1 MSPRRRRG
9 ERRGERRGRSR
20 LRRAVIILPST
31 FTLGNLFLGVFAMVS
46 AARGEFEVAAWSIVW
61 AALLD
66 MLDGRI
72 ARFTATGSRFG
83 TELDSLVDAI
93 SFGVAPGFV
102 AYMAYFANQ
111 PWSWIL
117 SFLYITAVVLRLARF
132 NVEQGGRAK
141 TSFYG
146 LPSPT
151 AGMVLATV
159 YPFFNAPAVVDL
171 TGGGPSA
178 QSVGILM
185 IVLSVLMLSHVPYA
199 LVPRLSFRGVGAT
212 ATSLVMLV
220 FAAVAIAIP
229 EYSIF
234 PFLGLYTLWGVTR
247 STVLGLGDRLPD
259 RDPLIDEA
267 PVDEGGA
274 EVRSVDY
281 GEIAPTRYPSPE
293 AIPPEPGTGGAR
305 PPESDRHGDKS
316 EEN

>member
-1 MSPRRRRG
+1 MSARRRRG
-9 ERRGERRGRSR
+9 GRGDRRGRVR
-20 LRRAVIILPST
+20 LRRAVIILPSA

-46 AARGEFEVAAWSIVW
+46 AARGEFEVAAWAIVW

-83 TELDSLVDAI
+83 SELDSLVDAI

-102 AYMAYFANQ
+102 AYVAYFANQ

-159 YPFFNAPAVVDL
+159 YPFFNAPAVVEL
-171 TGGGPSA
+171 TGGGPSP
-178 QSVGILM
+178 QTVGILM
-185 IVLSVLMLSHVPYA
+185 IVLSVLMLSHVPYP
-199 LVPRLSFRGVGAT
+199 LVPRLGFRGVGAT
-212 ATSLVMLV
+212 AVSLVMLA

-234 PFLGLYTLWGVTR
+234 PFLSLYTLWGVTR
-247 STVLGLGDRLPD
+247 STVLGLAEKRPEE
-259 RDPLIDEA
+259 DPLIDEE
-267 PVDEGGA
+267 PIDEASA
-274 EVRSVDY
+274 EMRSVDY

-293 AIPPEPGTGGAR
+293 AIPPEPGTSGTR
-305 PPESDRHGDKS
+305 SPEPDPQHGKS
-316 EEN
+316 QEN

>member
-1 MSPRRRRG
+1 
-9 ERRGERRGRSR
+9 
-20 LRRAVIILPST
+20 
-31 FTLGNLFLGVFAMVS
+31 
-46 AARGEFEVAAWSIVW
+46 
-61 AALLD
+61 
-66 MLDGRI
+66 
-72 ARFTATGSRFG
+72 
-83 TELDSLVDAI
+83 VDAI

-102 AYMAYFANQ
+102 AHVAYFANQ

-159 YPFFNAPAVVDL
+159 YPFFNAPRVVEL
-171 TGGGPSA
+171 TGGGPSP
-178 QSVGILM
+178 QYVGILM
-185 IVLSVLMLSHVPYA
+185 IVLSVLMLSHVPYP

-212 ATSLVMLV
+212 ALSITMLA

-229 EYSIF
+229 RYFLF
-234 PFLGLYTLWGVTR
+234 PFLGLYTLWGVSR
-247 STVLGLGDRLPD
+247 SLLLGLGDRLPE
-259 RDPLIDEA
+259 RDPLIDES
-267 PVDEGGA
+267 PPDEAGA

-293 AIPPEPGTGGAR
+293 AIPPAPGATADGH
-305 PPESDRHGDKS
+305 PVSDSQGKKS

>member
-1 MSPRRRRG
+1 VSPRRRRS
-9 ERRGERRGRSR
+9 ERRGERRGR

-46 AARGEFEVAAWSIVW
+46 AARGEFDVAAWAIVW

-111 PWSWIL
+111 PWSWVL

-159 YPFFNAPAVVDL
+159 YPFFNSPRVVEL
-171 TGGGPSA
+171 TGGGPSP
-178 QSVGILM
+178 QVVGILM
-185 IVLSVLMLSHVPYA
+185 IVLSVLMLSHVPYP
-199 LVPRLSFRGVGAT
+199 LVPRLTFRGVGGT
-212 ATSLVMLV
+212 AMSLVMIA

-229 EYSIF
+229 HYIVF
-234 PFLGLYTLWGVTR
+234 PFLGLYTLWGVTK
-247 STVLGLGDRLPD
+247 STLLGLGDRLPEG
-259 RDPLIDEA
+259 DPLIDEA
-267 PVDEGGA
+267 PADEGGA

-293 AIPPEPGTGGAR
+293 AIPQQPGPSTAR
-305 PPESDRHGDKS
+305 PPDSDPQPENP
-316 EEN
+316 EEI